1 MYWHLSCKLIKQIYE
16 YDAQRNIINKQSVI
30 ITPEPATLL
39 LLGAGLLGLGFLVR
53 RKIRSL
59 N

>member
-1 MYWHLSCKLIKQIYE
+1 MYQDYSPTSGYYGKKQ
-16 YDAQRNIINKQSVI
+16 DMLVV
-30 ITPEPATLL
+30 PEPTTLL